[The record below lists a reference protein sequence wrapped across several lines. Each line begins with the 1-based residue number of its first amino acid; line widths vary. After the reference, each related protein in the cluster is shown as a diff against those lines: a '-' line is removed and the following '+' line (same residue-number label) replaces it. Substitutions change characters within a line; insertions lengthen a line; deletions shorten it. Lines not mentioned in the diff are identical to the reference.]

1 MVQTNLT
8 YKELERL
15 ILNFN
20 ENAATQGVRKLFST
34 PSMLSILGVEGRE
47 LSHSAFHA
55 WVLGLSAGGS
65 YQPVVELLRL
75 YVRNAKTQNYTYP
88 AEVDALL
95 NDHNFSLAQL
105 EVQTEFATIEKTRV
119 DVLVSAEVQLNGAP
133 RKLNIIIENKVYSHE
148 HTAQTDSYYNHFKS
162 QNPED
167 LNLFI
172 FLVPLIERD
181 VARLGDTNYQN
192 ELRTNKHFVIV
203 TYQHLVDGVL
213 SPLSTSAQLS
223 DRERLQI
230 KEYLK
235 GLVEG
240 TVKDEEINMGVDND
254 YQKLIDEFWA
264 QNSEIIMKI
273 LNAQSSLAKDTE
285 TIEMVKSV
293 VANGKDKSKYSVNG
307 AGAFNKIGMAKEAM
321 RIIIE
326 QQLQKGIIIPALID
340 DINHRWNG
348 ACGKKIVLAE
358 HFSKFKDMYSK
369 PEERCRVFEAG
380 GKEFYIDYKWDAY
393 NIAEALSTFKNVFGI
408 IIEKVG

>member
-34 PSMLSILGVEGRE
+34 PSMLSILGVEERE

-65 YQPVVELLRL
+65 FLPVYQLLRL
-75 YVRNAKTQNYTYP
+75 YVRNAKAQNYSYP
-88 AEVDALL
+88 AEVDTLL
-95 NDHNFSLAQL
+95 NDPNFSLSQL
-105 EVQTEFATIEKTRV
+105 QVLTEFATVERTRV

-133 RKLNIIIENKVYSHE
+133 RKMNIIIENKVYSHE

-213 SPLSTSAQLS
+213 SPLSTSAKLS
-223 DRERLQI
+223 DREGMLI

-264 QNSEIIMKI
+264 QNGDIIMKV
-273 LNAQSSLAKDTE
+273 LNAQSSLDKDTE
-285 TIEMVKSV
+285 TIEMIKSV
-293 VANGKDKSKYSVNG
+293 VVNGKDKSKYSVNG
-307 AGAFNKIGMAKEAM
+307 SGAFNKIGMAKEAM

-326 QQLQKGIIIPALID
+326 QQMQKGMDIPTLIEN
-340 DINHRWNG
+340 INNRWNG
-348 ACGKKIVLAE
+348 ACGKKFVLGE
-358 HFSKFKDMYSK
+358 DVSKFEDMYK
-369 PEERCRVFEAG
+369 VPKERCRAFEAG

-393 NIAEALSTFKNVFGI
+393 NIAEALSTFKDVFGI